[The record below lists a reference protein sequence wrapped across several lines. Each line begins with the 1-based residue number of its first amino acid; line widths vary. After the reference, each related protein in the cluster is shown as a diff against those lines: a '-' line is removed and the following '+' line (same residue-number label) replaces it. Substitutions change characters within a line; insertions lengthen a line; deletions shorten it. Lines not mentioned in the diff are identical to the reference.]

1 LVNYCYRRD
10 SFHGNFFNSVRL
22 DAVIMEITKQ
32 WQVAS
37 LITPEVQKNLNSY
50 SPLVAQLLFNRGIE
64 NESLAR
70 RFFSAD
76 WQLDAHNP
84 FSFKDMQ
91 SAVEM
96 LVRHIKN
103 GDLIAVAGDYDAD
116 GVTASAVVAETI
128 KAIKGKVEVWIP
140 SRLGEGY
147 GLSKLIV
154 DQVIEAGA
162 KLLITVDN
170 GVRAVT
176 EVAYAREKGLEVI
189 VTDHHTSPEGEAIPE
204 PPLINPI
211 LERDNYPFKYLAGV
225 GVAFKLMAGLLAE
238 STLSDVQ
245 KERLL
250 GKVLDLV
257 ALGTVADCVS
267 LTGENRSLVKR
278 GLLELN
284 KLERPGI
291 RALIARTP
299 IKGVISEWH
308 VGWQIAPRLNV
319 AGRMEHANTA
329 LALLMTDNQK
339 EADSLAEKVNNQNS
353 QRQSETARIVE
364 YCEQYIETH
373 LMSDKLLIVISP
385 DLATIPDTDKWLEGV
400 IGLVAGRLCE
410 KYSRPVLV
418 ICQSEGQIK
427 GSGRSIESFN
437 VVGFLGNFQEYLVRF
452 GGHKMACGFTVK
464 NKKALNEFVIKA
476 RDLANEQIDLKDLT
490 PRIKIEAEVD
500 LVDINKEFLD
510 NLERFAPFGQ
520 GNPLPQFVSRGVRL
534 VDLISLGSES
544 QHWKMRFGSLW
555 AVAWSGAKRWPELT
569 LGQQLDI
576 VYTAEWNE
584 FNGYKNIQLK
594 IVDIKINQ
602 LNT

>member
-1 LVNYCYRRD
+1 
-10 SFHGNFFNSVRL
+10 
-22 DAVIMEITKQ
+22 MEITKQ

-211 LERDNYPFKYLAGV
+211 
-225 GVAFKLMAGLLAE
+225 
-238 STLSDVQ
+238 
-245 KERLL
+245 
-250 GKVLDLV
+250 
-257 ALGTVADCVS
+257 
-267 LTGENRSLVKR
+267 
-278 GLLELN
+278 
-284 KLERPGI
+284 
-291 RALIARTP
+291 
-299 IKGVISEWH
+299 
-308 VGWQIAPRLNV
+308 
-319 AGRMEHANTA
+319 
-329 LALLMTDNQK
+329 
-339 EADSLAEKVNNQNS
+339 
-353 QRQSETARIVE
+353 
-364 YCEQYIETH
+364 
-373 LMSDKLLIVISP
+373 
-385 DLATIPDTDKWLEGV
+385 
-400 IGLVAGRLCE
+400 
-410 KYSRPVLV
+410 
-418 ICQSEGQIK
+418 
-427 GSGRSIESFN
+427 
-437 VVGFLGNFQEYLVRF
+437 
-452 GGHKMACGFTVK
+452 
-464 NKKALNEFVIKA
+464 
-476 RDLANEQIDLKDLT
+476 
-490 PRIKIEAEVD
+490 
-500 LVDINKEFLD
+500 
-510 NLERFAPFGQ
+510 
-520 GNPLPQFVSRGVRL
+520 
-534 VDLISLGSES
+534 
-544 QHWKMRFGSLW
+544 
-555 AVAWSGAKRWPELT
+555 
-569 LGQQLDI
+569 
-576 VYTAEWNE
+576 
-584 FNGYKNIQLK
+584 
-594 IVDIKINQ
+594 
-602 LNT
+602 